1 MENVHTWHK
10 LKYFRSHYG
19 GESIFGLFNQF
30 CIEND
35 ILKQLT
41 ILYIP

>member
-30 CIEND
+30 
-35 ILKQLT
+35 
-41 ILYIP
+41 LYW